1 MIHYTTAYP
10 RRTPPAGKR
19 PFAPLDSDIGLR
31 CQAVRPNG
39 GPACRWTATVVVMPD
54 RPDPGVPPGPKSRS
68 STSAGLLIAT
78 HDLCWL
84 HDPGPG
90 HPESSMR
97 LTAVR
102 DGLNRAE
109 VADGIAWVEAP
120 DVSRELLER
129 VHPGSLI
136 DSLAQLSNAGG
147 GAIDPDTTVSS
158 DSSAAASK
166 AAGAGLDLIDRLDGG
181 EADVGWSVV
190 RPPGHHASSDRQMG
204 FCLFNNIAVTARTL
218 ADRGDRVVIVDV
230 DAHHGNGTQN
240 IFYDDPDVLFVSF
253 HQFPWYPG
261 TGAPE
266 EVGTGAGVGTTV
278 NVALPAGATGDTY
291 RTAFES
297 VVVPIVERFGPTW
310 VLVSAGFDGHRAD
323 PLTDLGLTSA
333 DYADLIGEVL
343 QLAPAGRRLLF
354 LEGGYDRQA
363 LGDCAGAVAARIL
376 DVSYRPE
383 SLSTGGPGEEHIERV
398 RRIHRDRLD
407 S

>member
-1 MIHYTTAYP
+1 
-10 RRTPPAGKR
+10 
-19 PFAPLDSDIGLR
+19 
-31 CQAVRPNG
+31 
-39 GPACRWTATVVVMPD
+39 MPS
-54 RPDPGVPPGPKSRS
+54 VPPRQSLG
-68 STSAGLLIAT
+68 SAGLLIAT

-102 DGLNRAE
+102 DGLHRAE

-120 DVSRELLER
+120 DVSRTLLER
-129 VHPGSLI
+129 VHPGPLI
-136 DSLAQLSNAGG
+136 DELAQLSDAGG

-158 DSSAAASK
+158 GSSAAASR
-166 AAGAGLDLIDRLDGG
+166 AAGAGLDLVDRLDRG

-218 ADRGDRVVIVDV
+218 ADRGERVVIVDV

-240 IFYDDPDVLFVSF
+240 IFYDDADVLFVSF

-266 EVGTGAGVGTTV
+266 EAGEGAGLGTTV
-278 NVALPAGATGDTY
+278 NVALPAGATGEIY
-291 RTAFES
+291 HRAFDS
-297 VVVPIVERFGPTW
+297 VVVPIVERFKPTW

-363 LGDCAGAVAARIL
+363 LGDCAGAVAAAIL
-376 DVSYRPE
+376 GVIYRPE
-383 SLSTGGPGEEHIERV
+383 APSVGGSGAEHIERV
-398 RRIHRDRLD
+398 RRIHRERLGK
-407 S
+407 